1 MSSYDLSEII
11 KSIQTR
17 ISNLEMDRDSMHQR
31 IYNIELETFN
41 YNMPLQD
48 WFQKAENTA
57 WFIISERKGEDI
69 SKVIKDVNTYLS
81 KNSYEELV
89 TEDLY
94 QIILE
99 LYNVFMENAR
109 QNRVLPFASPVAQY
123 FIHNLR
129 EINPIFFSRHGIHR

>member
-48 WFQKAENTA
+48 WFQKAKKTA
-57 WFIISERKGEDI
+57 WFITSERKGEDI

-99 LYNVFMENAR
+99 LYNVFMDHAR
-109 QNRVLPFASPVAQY
+109 QQRTFPFAPHVAQY

-129 EINPIFFSRHGIHR
+129 EIDPKFFRKYRIYR

>member
-17 ISNLEMDRDSMHQR
+17 ISNLEMNRDSMHQR

-41 YNMPLQD
+41 YNMPLKD

-57 WFIISERKGEDI
+57 WFMLSEKKGEDI

-94 QIILE
+94 LIILE
-99 LYNVFMENAR
+99 LYNVFMDNAR
-109 QNRVLPFASPVAQY
+109 RNRALPFASPVAQY
-123 FIHNLR
+123 FIKNLR
-129 EINPIFFSRHGIHR
+129 DINPRFFSQYGIHR

>member
-1 MSSYDLSEII
+1 
-11 KSIQTR
+11 
-17 ISNLEMDRDSMHQR
+17 MDRDSMHQR
-31 IYNIELETFN
+31 IYNIEFETFN

-48 WFQKAENTA
+48 WFQKGKKHCLVYNFWAK
-57 WFIISERKGEDI
+57 KGEDI

-99 LYNVFMENAR
+99 LYNAFMDHAR
-109 QNRVLPFASPVAQY
+109 QQRTFPFASPVAQY

-129 EINPIFFSRHGIHR
+129 EIDPKLFRKYRIYR